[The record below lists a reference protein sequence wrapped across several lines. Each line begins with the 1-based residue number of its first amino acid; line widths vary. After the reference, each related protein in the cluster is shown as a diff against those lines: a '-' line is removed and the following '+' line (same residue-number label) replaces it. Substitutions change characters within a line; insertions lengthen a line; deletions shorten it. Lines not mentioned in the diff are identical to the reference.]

1 MVVNLMKTN
10 DIRELTTAEIETK
23 VKALKEELFQ
33 SSLPTCYRTIRE
45 SNSHP

>member
-23 VKALKEELFQ
+23 VKALKEELCLIFA
-33 SSLPTCYRTIRE
+33 
-45 SNSHP
+45 SNLLQDN